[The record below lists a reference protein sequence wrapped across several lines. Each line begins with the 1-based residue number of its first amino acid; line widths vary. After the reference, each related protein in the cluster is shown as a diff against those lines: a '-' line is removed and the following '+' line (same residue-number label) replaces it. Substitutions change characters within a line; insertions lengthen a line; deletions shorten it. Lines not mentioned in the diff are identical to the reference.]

1 VFATEL
7 GKLPSLEA
15 LLFLMEDLS
24 KFHKQDLFLRKFQ
37 ERSVPGAEGCLAFLA
52 IGGHHVVV
60 DPRKMEKAFSDFV
73 LSQPITL
80 SKTDFGPGKR
90 VPTKII
96 RDVSRERRDVR
107 FRILNFETQT
117 SSQKVELF
125 LSLIGEYKIP
135 LEKVSG
141 AEILGFR
148 FFRIDDPAR
157 FKHALGLAEAMD
169 LSLLNMSVTTRFRT
183 RATVVRR
190 KKNFQLNYP
199 EQKISRRAFQ
209 VPITTTIH
217 NFYLLLLHY
226 LRSFPLGEPEKFY
239 VKMIKTLLASTFSKH
254 AEQEMPE
261 GSELLTFGLFPPYTQ
276 IRLDNLF
283 RGNRNG
289 RVRFYF
295 NALQAKALCAPV
307 GKDMLFDAYVSHRAS
322 LCRPVPETIPRDE
335 KIYNDLLAMG
345 KEFGKLMQD
354 NGFFDPNRTTMPN
367 SRACVELSRKGGG
380 NIGGLLKKAGR
391 LVSFLGNPLLEV
403 KEQNSER
410 LEPLVIGLFGPPG
423 CGKSTRV
430 RQLVSYLKPFFPE
443 VSEEDL
449 FYSRSCNSAYW
460 DGYRGQP
467 ITILDDFGQEVVN
480 RLDVQEFVNLV
491 STNPFRLN
499 MAALSEK
506 GTFFRSPVIILTSNC
521 QFGSVFRNSSGKRV
535 VEDSLAVWRRV
546 TLPYL
551 VCPDGSLLKYR
562 IQIRPEMYE
571 QWREDKYER
580 YIPEGFV
587 SPDSLSLGPDPSQVL
602 RPVTGKT
609 GSFAYAHDPGP
620 HPNWFEDGER
630 MTFAQLK
637 ESIQE
642 TLQKRLAVHEQS
654 IAGTWT
660 QVVSRHRVE
669 FLQDGSLIQPIVEP
683 IPFPLDK
690 RDHTIA
696 LQFPTSPPLDPP
708 RVKPIALPEEL
719 KVRMI
724 TAAECDTKCLQPLQI
739 ALWRTLS
746 LLPECCLTNGVK
758 DLESFTGETLP
769 WIERIE
775 KVIQRILSCS
785 TSDEFWLSGDY
796 TNATDNLPLWVT
808 EALLTGILCF
818 IDHYPTKA
826 WALWEISPHRI
837 LYQEEHGGP
846 ATQTSGQLMGSL
858 LSFPLLCLANLYT
871 LRSAGFLSHQML
883 VNGDDV
889 VARGTL
895 DQIARW
901 RDIAPRIGLSLS
913 VGKNFI
919 DPDFCTVNSQ
929 LFIEGDVQH
938 TGKVSCQK
946 RQGTTIGY
954 CFQEAQYYWGPGD
967 KVKWDFIRRNLNE
980 LRKTP
985 RSLDIPVSLGGLA
998 LYENFSRLEGTHDRA
1013 LFKKVYFF
1021 DLLRKLIKP
1030 EHWKDEQT
1038 GEKIA
1043 ILSFPVFYGA
1053 VPQIMKN
1060 KDGEKKDRS
1069 YERLSSLR
1077 FPSKKAESEFQEDL
1091 SSPELV
1097 EFWNAVKKSPGG
1109 GRLKQIVQ
1117 SSSYLLETFPPLNSF
1132 GTRRVFI
1139 RKGSE
1144 MKFQQEI
1151 LSSFL
1156 RWFDTELLPSNTQ
1169 FEYFDWDCTELY
1181 TLNQREKFSR
1191 LVLPELLCQPGVGNT
1206 FPEFRER
1213 PSVGPTSLFYRGSMA
1228 LFAKQL
1234 RVLSNGETVPGFH
1247 DRFSRPCGEEV
1258 RSLRDLLDRQGL
1270 ISSIPVSVM

>member
-7 GKLPSLEA
+7 GKLPSLEN

-37 ERSVPGAEGCLAFLA
+37 ERSVPGTEGCLAFLA

-60 DPRKMEKAFSDFV
+60 DPLLMEKAFSDYV

-80 SKTDFGPGKR
+80 SKSDLGPGKR
-90 VPTKII
+90 VPTKLI
-96 RDVSRERRDVR
+96 RDLSRERKDVR

-141 AEILGFR
+141 TEILGFR

-169 LSLLNMSVTTRFRT
+169 LSFLNMSVTVRFRMKT
-183 RATVVRR
+183 SVVRKR
-190 KKNFQLNYP
+190 RDFQLSNP
-199 EQKISRRAFQ
+199 GKKIPRRAFQ
-209 VPITTTIH
+209 VPTTTTLH
-217 NFYLLLLHY
+217 HFYLLLLHY
-226 LRSFPLGEPEKFY
+226 LRSFPRGEPEKFY

-276 IRLDNLF
+276 MRLDRLF
-283 RGNRNG
+283 QGNRNG

-295 NALQAKALCAPV
+295 NALQAKAICAPV
-307 GKDMLFDAYVSHRAS
+307 GKDMIFDAYVSHRAS
-322 LCRPVPETIPRDE
+322 LCRPVSETIPKDE
-335 KIYNDLLAMG
+335 KIFNDLLRMG
-345 KEFGKLMQD
+345 EDFGKLMKD

-367 SRACVELSRKGGG
+367 SRACVELSRTGGG

-403 KEQNSER
+403 KEQDSER

-430 RQLVSYLKPFFPE
+430 RQFVSYLKPFFPE
-443 VSEEDL
+443 VSDEDL

-467 ITILDDFGQEVVN
+467 ITVLDDFGQELVN
-480 RLDVQEFVNLV
+480 RVDVQEFVNLV

-551 VCPDGSLLKYR
+551 VCPDGSLLKYGIR
-562 IQIRPEMYE
+562 IGSEVYE
-571 QWREDKYER
+571 QWCKDKYEN
-580 YIPEGFV
+580 YLPEGYV
-587 SPDSLSLGPDPSQVL
+587 VADSLSLGPDPSQVL
-602 RPVTGKT
+602 RPECGKP
-609 GSFAYAHDPGP
+609 GSFAFAHDPGP
-620 HPNWFEDGER
+620 HPKWFEDGEKV
-630 MTFAQLK
+630 TFAQLQ

-642 TLQKRLAVHEQS
+642 TLQNRLAIHEKS

-660 QVVSRHRVE
+660 QVISRHRVE

-683 IPFPLDK
+683 IFFPLDK

-708 RVKPIALPEEL
+708 RVKPVALPEEL

-739 ALWRTLS
+739 AMWRTLG

-775 KVIQRILSCS
+775 RVIQGILSRS
-785 TSDEFWLSGDY
+785 TSEEYWLSGDY

-808 EALLTGILCF
+808 EALLTGILRY
-818 IDHYPTKA
+818 IDHYPTKM
-826 WALWEISPHRI
+826 WANWEISPHRI
-837 LYQEEHGGP
+837 LYQEQHGGP

-871 LRSAGFLSHQML
+871 LRSAGFLPDQVL

-895 DQIARW
+895 EQIARW

-913 VGKNFI
+913 IGKNFI
-919 DPDFCTVNSQ
+919 DSHFCTVNSQ

-946 RQGTTIGY
+946 RQGTTLGY
-954 CFQEAQYYWGPGD
+954 CFQEVQYYWGPGD
-967 KVKWDFIRRNLNE
+967 KVKWDFIRRNLVE

-985 RSLDIPVSLGGLA
+985 RSLDLPVSLGGLG
-998 LYENFSRLEGTHDRA
+998 LYENLSRLEGTHDRA
-1013 LFKKVYFF
+1013 HFKKVYFF
-1021 DLLRKLIKP
+1021 DLLRKLVKP
-1030 EHWKDEQT
+1030 EHWKDEEI

-1043 ILSFPVFYGA
+1043 ILSFPVFYGE
-1053 VPQIMKN
+1053 VPALLK
-1060 KDGEKKDRS
+1060 KHDGEKKDRS

-1077 FPSKKAESEFQEDL
+1077 FPSKKSGSEFQEDL
-1091 SSPELV
+1091 SFSELS
-1097 EFWNAVKKSPGG
+1097 EFWNTVTRNPGG
-1109 GRLKQIVQ
+1109 GRLKEIVK
-1117 SSSYLLETFPPLNSF
+1117 SSSYRLETFPPLGSF
-1132 GTRRVFI
+1132 GIRKVFV

-1151 LSSFL
+1151 LSAFL
-1156 RWFDTELLPSNTQ
+1156 RWFDTELLPSSTQ

-1191 LVLPELLCQPGVGNT
+1191 LVLPELLCQPGVGDT

-1213 PSVGPTSLFYRGSMA
+1213 PVIGSTSLFYKGSMSF
-1228 LFAKQL
+1228 FAKQL
-1234 RVLSNGETVPGFH
+1234 RTLSNGETVPGFKNE
-1247 DRFSRPCGEEV
+1247 FSRPLGEGV
-1258 RSLRDLLDRQGL
+1258 RSLREILDRQGL
-1270 ISSIPVSVM
+1270 ISSIPVSVS